1 MKELKFIQIGV
12 FKKLIKFLKKNLMFF
27 DTVCLDYGMYYSIQY
42 VVYMIF

>member
-12 FKKLIKFLKKNLMFF
+12 FKKLIKFLKKNLTFF

-42 VVYMIF
+42 VMYMIF